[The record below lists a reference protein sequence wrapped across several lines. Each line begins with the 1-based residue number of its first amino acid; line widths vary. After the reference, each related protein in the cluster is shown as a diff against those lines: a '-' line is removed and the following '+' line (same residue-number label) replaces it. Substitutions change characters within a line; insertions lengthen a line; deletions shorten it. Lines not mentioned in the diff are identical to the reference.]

1 MVLGLSLYEIL
12 HFAELAVHGKLRA
25 FHADHT
31 THNLHLLLIVERVDG
46 LPSPSGLPARAI
58 VTLLGGTTSFR
69 YCVVQTSAWIAACY
83 AKDNL
88 LLLTLK
94 TVERSWTKELF

>member
-1 MVLGLSLYEIL
+1 MVLVLSLYEIL
-12 HFAELAVHGKLRA
+12 HFAELAVHGKLGA

-31 THNLHLLLIVERVDG
+31 THNLHLLLIDECVDG
-46 LPSPSGLPARAI
+46 LPSPASLPARAI

-69 YCVVQTSAWIAACY
+69 YCVVQTSAWIAACD

-94 TVERSWTKELF
+94 TVERSWAK